1 RQRRHRRDGR
11 RAPFGRG
18 RGDRRHRGQAGATCG
33 IPSIGG
39 GWSGSLRRLVAA
51 SLLVVAAAGCR
62 TYPPLEPV
70 RLAALETD
78 LGQLLL
84 VGFEGTEAEGNQAV
98 ERLLCETRVGGV
110 VLFARN
116 ITGDEQAGRLT
127 RALAERARACT
138 GRPLLIAVDA
148 EGGQVMRLGAGL
160 TATLSA
166 GELGES

>member
-1 RQRRHRRDGR
+1 
-11 RAPFGRG
+11 
-18 RGDRRHRGQAGATCG
+18 
-33 IPSIGG
+33 
-39 GWSGSLRRLVAA
+39 LVAA

-127 RALAERARACT
+127 PALDSPRRSPPGSSARATTSRSPSWRRAGSAACSRAPGST
-138 GRPLLIAVDA
+138 GTWRPSWTSDTT
-148 EGGQVMRLGAGL
+148 RR
-160 TATLSA
+160 TR
-166 GELGES
+166 